1 MQTLTIIIVA
11 AAAIYLA
18 IGTWLYFRQRRLIF
32 FPVAHDADFTADPV
46 SLDNDGVRLHGWVL
60 NPGCDRALI
69 YFGGNS
75 EMVTHRRDFFE
86 DVFRDYS
93 VYLFNYRGYGL
104 SQGLPSEA
112 ALCAD
117 ALAIYDW
124 LRPRHAAVSAYG
136 RSLGSGVAVYLAA
149 QRPLD
154 KLLLLTPYDSV
165 VEVAQRLYPIF
176 PVRRLIKDRFDS
188 AALADRIEIPVMIA
202 SAERDREIPLVH
214 TLALEA
220 RFTRAAVRHI
230 EIVDAAHNDII
241 DFPAY
246 REAVQEFISGV

>member
-11 AAAIYLA
+11 AVAIYLA

-104 SQGLPSEA
+104 NQGSPGEA

-124 LRPRHAAVSAYG
+124 LNERHASILACG

>member
-1 MQTLTIIIVA
+1 MQTLLIIGGATA
-11 AAAIYLA
+11 ALCLA
-18 IGTWLYFRQRRLIF
+18 VGVWLYVRQRRLIF
-32 FPVAHDADFTADPV
+32 FPVAHDHGFAADPV
-46 SLDNDGVRLHGWVL
+46 SLDSEGVRLHGWLL
-60 NPGCDRALI
+60 NPGSDRALV

-75 EMVTHRRDFFE
+75 EMVTHRREFFE

-104 SQGLPSEA
+104 NQGSPSEA

-124 LRPRHAAVSAYG
+124 LNERHASILACG

-149 QRPLD
+149 HRPLEQ
-154 KLLLLTPYDSV
+154 LLLLTPYDSLA
-165 VEVAQRLYPIF
+165 EVAQRLYPVF
-176 PVRRLIKDRFDS
+176 PARWLLKDRFDS

-202 SAERDREIPLVH
+202 STEHDREIPPAH
-214 TLALEA
+214 ALALTG
-220 RFTRAAVRHI
+220 RFTRAPVRYV
-230 EIVDAAHNDII
+230 EIAGAAHDDVV

-246 REAVQEFISGV
+246 RDVVREFVA